1 MPGLR
6 ASSETGGRSRLGST
20 GRFLNSIG
28 ATLLVPLPPLGSMLL
43 NHTIAPDG
51 GADTMFASTYAAYE
65 ALWDHWPNVR
75 AGFRVQIEG
84 MQTPQ
89 LG

>member
-1 MPGLR
+1 
-6 ASSETGGRSRLGST
+6 
-20 GRFLNSIG
+20 
-28 ATLLVPLPPLGSMLL
+28 MLL

-51 GADTMFASTYAAYE
+51 GAYTMFASTYAAYE